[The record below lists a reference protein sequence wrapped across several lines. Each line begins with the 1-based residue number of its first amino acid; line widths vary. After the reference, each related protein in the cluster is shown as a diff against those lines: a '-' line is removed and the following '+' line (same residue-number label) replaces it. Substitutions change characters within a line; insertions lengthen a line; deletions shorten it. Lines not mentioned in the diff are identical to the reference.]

1 MQDSS
6 FMDFHHS
13 FGHALS
19 KVGRGARSCDPSNL
33 GIKESY
39 FQKIES
45 IVTILTS
52 LDSRVNDEDVHYAL
66 EGLLD
71 KYDQV
76 CGFMHHKDTFP
87 DLKTARSMLITE
99 EMRLKSKSLALPL
112 DSSSSSSPMVL
123 MAESGTTRR
132 SSTTNQVKSWR
143 PCFNFA
149 KGAYHTSPMPYAGP
163 TVDFYYYGL
172 RLRLKSKS
180 HATYPCVGTPLL
192 SLFSYG
198 SYVPNTGTTRAL
210 LYYVMSS
217 QVWYALLFNFVKV
230 ASLTPAPSHAHMRV
244 APALTA

>member
-1 MQDSS
+1 MTSNVFADKRLVKLEVKGCEGGYEGIKAICECCQMLEELTFCNHRMED
-6 FMDFHHS
+6 
-13 FGHALS
+13 GWLS
-19 KVGRGARSCDPSNL
+19 GISYCENLRSCDPSNL

-52 LDSRVNDEDVHYAL
+52 LDSHVNDEDVHYAL

-163 TVDFYYYGL
+163 TVGQYVSPAGPLPQFLFHYYCW
-172 RLRLKSKS
+172 
-180 HATYPCVGTPLL
+180 A
-192 SLFSYG
+192 
-198 SYVPNTGTTRAL
+198 
-210 LYYVMSS
+210 
-217 QVWYALLFNFVKV
+217 
-230 ASLTPAPSHAHMRV
+230 
-244 APALTA
+244 